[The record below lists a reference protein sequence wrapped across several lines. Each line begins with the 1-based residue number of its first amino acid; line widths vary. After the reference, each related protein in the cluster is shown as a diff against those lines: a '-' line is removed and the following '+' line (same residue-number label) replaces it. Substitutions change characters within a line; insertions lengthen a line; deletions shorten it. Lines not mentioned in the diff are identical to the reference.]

1 MSYNDKQVLMT
12 PEELANYRR
21 ALDVFDD
28 LQSDD
33 KNGLKQRK
41 TAITDTLPVK
51 VGKVKRV
58 KK

>member
-21 ALDVFDD
+21 ALDVFGD

-33 KNGLKQRK
+33 ENGLRQRK